1 MDICHLTVCVKKQIN
16 RKWEMTVYIV
26 IKTNMTGTNG
36 ARNVSKMYC
45 PLTADT
51 VIDHVTVRLLFQY
64 QGCDTH
70 VHVSYS

>member
-1 MDICHLTVCVKKQIN
+1 
-16 RKWEMTVYIV
+16 MTVYIV

-36 ARNVSKMYC
+36 ARKVSKMYC
-45 PLTADT
+45 PLTTDT
-51 VIDHVTVRLLFQY
+51 VIDHVTLWLLFQY